1 VELSSSLTENLI
13 ILVGFGISMI
23 GNYFPEPLRGIMVV
37 GGFGLV
43 FVYAI
48 FSEYI
53 LKLIVADYSCL
64 KVTLDSGA
72 TFYAYLEAKSEDE
85 QVKPATWVKRFR
97 SHWPIKLKGYGM
109 FHEFQ
114 IESDVLPT
122 KARLKFGR
130 RLAFFWGMPIMHG
143 LVAHI
148 FVREYESSPID
159 RWRDESVPCWKL
171 ATSVEGDSAAGLPLP
186 TDFILGMIK
195 HITENVQDPQ
205 QVIRRIFAFTKEVEK
220 VEFFANAAHERG
232 NKLLSLATQ
241 HIFQGQSKD
250 AQLDGILSH
259 QTDSHKGAIQEIGA
273 IYHALGNFDRA
284 YKALVKRPYDWI
296 NWKTILA
303 ATALATVLVVAFN
316 PQLLSGFSSF
326 AETNAVAIAV
336 IAVAGAASAWAAVT
350 FFKRRK

>member
-1 VELSSSLTENLI
+1 MELSSQLTENLI
-13 ILVGFGISMI
+13 ILVGFGISMV

-72 TFYAYLEAKSEDE
+72 TFYAYLENASEDE
-85 QVKPATWVKRFR
+85 QVHPATWVKRFR

-109 FHEFQ
+109 FHKFQ
-114 IESDVLPT
+114 IESDVLSV
-122 KARLKFGR
+122 KERLSFGR

-143 LVAHI
+143 QVAHI
-148 FVREYESSPID
+148 FVREYGYSNTD

-186 TDFILGMIK
+186 TDFILSRIRQ
-195 HITENVQDPQ
+195 ITENVQDPQ
-205 QVIRRIFAFTKEVEK
+205 QVIRRILAYSKEAEN
-220 VEFFANAAHERG
+220 VEFFANTAHERG

-241 HIFQGQSKD
+241 QSFQVQSKD
-250 AQLDGILSH
+250 AQMDGILSH
-259 QTDSHKGAIQEIGA
+259 QTDAHKGAIQIVGA
-273 IYHALGNFDRA
+273 IYHALGNFDAA
-284 YKALVKRPYDWI
+284 YKALVKRAYDWI

-303 ATALATVLVVAFN
+303 TSALVLILVVAFN
-316 PQLLSGFSSF
+316 PQLLAGFSTF
-326 AETNAVAIAV
+326 AGTNAAAIAV
-336 IAVAGAASAWAAVT
+336 IAVAGAASAWAAAT
-350 FFKRRK
+350 FFKKRK